1 MLVSFAGANSIV
13 YLMPYC
19 LQTIQ
24 PINPSAFQNTMSRCN
39 SMYQSI
45 STRAHNVPTTSA
57 RQESWWSQME
67 LEYLPQGNCD
77 PRSPNVFSL
86 VPLLRPDPE
95 HMRFS
100 CSRRTGAILSLPAP
114 ARRQDTLAEGDFSK
128 WIVKNIDV
136 WFAFARRLGFG
147 ITRMEDIVLVTGCH
161 LARSWAN
168 IA

>member
-1 MLVSFAGANSIV
+1 
-13 YLMPYC
+13 
-19 LQTIQ
+19 
-24 PINPSAFQNTMSRCN
+24 
-39 SMYQSI
+39 
-45 STRAHNVPTTSA
+45 
-57 RQESWWSQME
+57 ME

-77 PRSPNVFSL
+77 PRSPNVLSL

-100 CSRRTGAILSLPAP
+100 CSRRTGGILSLPAP

-136 WFAFARRLGFG
+136 WFAFARRLGLG

-168 IA
+168 IAFSEGPSRRDEQVSFGVQVFGDSDVQWQFPPEEIGGVACNLGPSGQVRICLHFSDQGY